1 MKISVCIPVYNFDVR
16 ELVFSLSKE
25 IENHKLNAEIIL
37 IDDASSKDFITINE
51 PLKDVVNQFILLE
64 KNIGRSSIR
73 NLFLK
78 YASGDFLLFLDCDAK
93 IISEN
98 FLQNYIDFISKNANS
113 TVIFGGRIPNDSVPP
128 QKYILRWNYS
138 KFRESQRNEI
148 RKKNPY
154 LSFQSN
160 NFLIKRQLFEI
171 HKFNEDLKQYGYED
185 LIFSLQLKEKNIH
198 INHIENTITN
208 KDLESNCIFL
218 TKSEEAAKNLSFLYK
233 STNYK
238 DLISEIKLIKF
249 YKTLKKYRLDKIFS
263 LFFKINKFFLKYILI
278 HKNVSL
284 KFLDIYKLGL
294 FIENVNV

>member
-37 IDDASSKDFITINE
+37 IDDASNKDFVTINKS
-51 PLKDVVNQFILLE
+51 LKSSVNQFIFLK

-73 NLFLK
+73 NLFLN
-78 YASGDFLLFLDCDAK
+78 YTSGDFLLFLDCDAK
-93 IISEN
+93 IISED
-98 FLQNYIDFISKNANS
+98 FIKNYINFITENANS
-113 TVIFGGRIPNDSVPP
+113 TVIFGGRIPNDSVPHR
-128 QKYILRWNYS
+128 KYILRWNYS
-138 KFRESQRNEI
+138 KFRESQHVET

-160 NFLIKRQLFEI
+160 NFLIERQLFET
-171 HKFNEDLKQYGYED
+171 HKFNEELKQYGYED

-198 INHIENTITN
+198 INHIENVITN
-208 KDLESNCIFL
+208 VDLETNLNYL

-233 STNYK
+233 SRNYK

-249 YKTLKKYRLDKIFS
+249 YKILKKYRLDKIFS
-263 LFFKINKFFLKYILI
+263 LFFRINKFFLKYIII

-284 KFLDIYKLGL
+284 KFLDIYKLGI
-294 FIENVNV
+294 FIENI

>member
-1 MKISVCIPVYNFDVR
+1 MKISVCIPVYNYDVR
-16 ELVFSLSKE
+16 ELFFSLSKE
-25 IENHKLNAEIIL
+25 IENQKLNAEIIL
-37 IDDASSKDFITINE
+37 IDDASTKEFVAINE
-51 PLKDVVNQFILLE
+51 PLKNNVTQFIFLE

-73 NLFLK
+73 NLFLN

-93 IISEN
+93 MISEN
-98 FLQNYIDFISKNANS
+98 FIKNYINFITENPNS
-113 TVIFGGRIPNDSVPP
+113 TVIFGGRIPNDSTPP

-138 KFRESQRNEI
+138 KFRESQHVET

-160 NFLIKRQLFEI
+160 NFLIERQLFETQ
-171 HKFNEDLKQYGYED
+171 KFNEDLKQYGYED
-185 LIFSLQLKEKNIH
+185 LIFSLQLREKNIH
-198 INHIENTITN
+198 INHIENVITN
-208 KDLESNCIFL
+208 VDLETNLNYL
-218 TKSEEAAKNLSFLYK
+218 TKSEEAAKNLSYLYK
-233 STNYK
+233 SANYK

-284 KFLDIYKLGL
+284 KFLDIYKLGI
-294 FIENVNV
+294 FIENI